1 MLDLNSD
8 FGQRVDRR
16 LAEERIIWL
25 TTAGSDGTP
34 QPRPVWFLWD
44 GDSFL
49 IYSRPDTAKL
59 RHIAGNPRVALN
71 LDGDGLGGDIVV
83 FIGEAEILSDGPA
96 ADQIEDYMNK
106 YVKGFEQINMSA
118 AQFAEVYSQSI
129 RVRPVQLRGH

>member
-96 ADQIEDYMNK
+96 ADQIEDYVN
-106 YVKGFEQINMSA
+106 
-118 AQFAEVYSQSI
+118 
-129 RVRPVQLRGH
+129 